1 MKRPRLSSRL
11 SAVQYLQFEPL
22 CRGSFEKAPPSPHGA
37 SRRRVPARSRL
48 SASGQRVLHGHFW
61 EKRRLRS
68 REKRRVDRAVGARQ
82 SRLGPSG
89 TAPVVHTVQIMRVRS
104 VSRCLSPRRLR
115 TNEATR
121 AANASHPRSCSAD
134 RRFIARI
141 PFPVPADH
149 ETFRRAGD
157 GCARGGQARGAR
169 GPDERQGADE
179 GFVEGLRAAPA
190 RCERGGRATAPTRQ
204 GTARG
209 AETDRAV
216 EGTSHGGGPARDSR
230 KSLVVSHP
238 RVAERDESS
247 ADTNADTN
255 ATPSLT
261 SPRLNEIP

>member
-1 MKRPRLSSRL
+1 MSVHRYALRIFFRRGREIEQINTEQKIAKNVGARHVDVSLPRVITHACMKRPRLSSRL
-11 SAVQYLQFEPL
+11 SARPTLQVFNCSSNRC
-22 CRGSFEKAPPSPHGA
+22 CRGSFEKAPPSPYGV

-89 TAPVVHTVQIMRVRS
+89 TVPVVHTVQIMRVRS
-104 VSRCLSPRRLR
+104 VSRRLSPRRLR

-134 RRFIARI
+134 LRFIARI

-179 GFVEGLRAAPA
+179 GFVKGLRAAPA
-190 RCERGGRATAPTRQ
+190 RCERGGRAAAPTRQ

-209 AETDRAV
+209 AET
-216 EGTSHGGGPARDSR
+216 G
-230 KSLVVSHP
+230 
-238 RVAERDESS
+238 
-247 ADTNADTN
+247 
-255 ATPSLT
+255 
-261 SPRLNEIP
+261 